1 MHISLTR
8 TGLSLML
15 ASALAPAWADKGPT
29 QVNNT
34 SFKYD
39 TQVAVYLDSV
49 APANKLTVINPKR
62 PMPAALQTRLGS

>member
-29 QVNNT
+29 QFT
-34 SFKYD
+34 STLFKSD
-39 TQVAVYLDSV
+39 TQVAVYLGSV
-49 APANKLTVINPKR
+49 A
-62 PMPAALQTRLGS
+62 